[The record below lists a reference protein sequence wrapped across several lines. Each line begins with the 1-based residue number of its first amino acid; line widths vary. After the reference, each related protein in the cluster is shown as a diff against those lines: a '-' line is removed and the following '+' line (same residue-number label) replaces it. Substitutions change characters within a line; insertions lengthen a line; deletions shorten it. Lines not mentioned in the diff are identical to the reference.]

1 MMKLSASYKKGDSFA
16 SKMQNAMI
24 KNAMIKNAS
33 FFTGHSFAKANQ
45 SAMIVAN
52 EFISQI

>member
-1 MMKLSASYKKGDSFA
+1 MKLSASYKKGDSFA
-16 SKMQNAMI
+16 SKMQNAM
-24 KNAMIKNAS
+24 MKNAS
-33 FFTGHSFAKANQ
+33 FFTDHSFAKANQ

>member
-1 MMKLSASYKKGDSFA
+1 MKLSASYKKGDSFA